1 MVNHLLFFA
10 DLALR
15 EEEFGSIIPEY
26 AAVIFDEAHEIE
38 DVAGQYFGVSLSNHQ
53 IHDLARDVA
62 AVARAKN
69 VGSEELDE
77 ILNVAGQAAEMF
89 FKLFGASE
97 GRNGFREHNA
107 FLDING
113 ERYANLL
120 RAVEL

>member
-62 AVARAKN
+62 ALARAKN
-69 VGSEELDE
+69 FGSEELDE
-77 ILNVAGQAAEMF
+77 ILTVAGQAAEMF
-89 FKLFGASE
+89 FQLFSASE
-97 GRNGFREHNA
+97 GRTGFREHTE
-107 FLDING
+107 FLDKNA
-113 ERYANLL
+113 EQYANF
-120 RAVEL
+120 